1 MPIRNFQGKS
11 PKIHPSAYIDD
22 TAVVIG
28 DITIGANSSLWP
40 LVVARGDVNTIVI
53 GQGTNIQDG
62 SILHVTHDGEYS
74 PGGYGLQVGNYV
86 TVGHRV
92 ILHGC
97 RVGDYCLIGMAAT
110 VMDGAMLEDRVML
123 AAGSLVPSGK
133 VLEGGFLWMGSPAR
147 KGRPLTDKE
156 LANLEYSAAHY
167 VKLANKHRGH

>member
-1 MPIRNFQGKS
+1 MPIRNFQGKF
-11 PKIHPSAYIDD
+11 PNIHPSAYVDA

-28 DITIGANSSLWP
+28 DVTIGEHSSLWP
-40 LVVARGDVNTIVI
+40 QVVARGDVNTIVI

-62 SILHVTHDGEYS
+62 CILHVTHDGEYS
-74 PGGYGLQVGNYV
+74 PGGYGLQVGNHV

-110 VMDGAMLEDRVML
+110 VMDGAVLEDRVML

-147 KGRPLTDKE
+147 KGRPLRERE

-167 VKLANKHRGH
+167 MKLANKHRGT